1 MRYKKFDWS
10 KEEENT
16 RLPFG
21 NKIGDLAQLQFV
33 DLLGNVEDERLVK
46 VEKQFAVLRKRR
58 NPDERPNRLGELVVQ
73 PAYRRKR
80 HSERRNMGETVRQP
94 QVGIGV
100 KKCLDAAGARQT
112 RGEEAARSVSE
123 CCCEGEAW

>member
-1 MRYKKFDWS
+1 MRYKKLDWS

-58 NPDERPNRLGELVVQ
+58 NPDERPNRLGELVIQ
-73 PAYRRKR
+73 PAHRRKR
-80 HSERRNMGETVRQP
+80 HSERRSMGKR
-94 QVGIGV
+94 
-100 KKCLDAAGARQT
+100 
-112 RGEEAARSVSE
+112 
-123 CCCEGEAW
+123 